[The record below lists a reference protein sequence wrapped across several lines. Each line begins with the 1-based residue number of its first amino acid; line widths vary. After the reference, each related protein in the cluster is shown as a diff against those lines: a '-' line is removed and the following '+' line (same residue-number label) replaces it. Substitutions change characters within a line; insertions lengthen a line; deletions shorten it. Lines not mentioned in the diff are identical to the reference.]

1 MKIDCLNEIIRIF
14 GYYLSEDENLIS
26 EAAQNAFDYEP
37 LILKFNDELQTNI
50 VTNRAHAVDLVKLY
64 LQRLGRIARI
74 VQPDLLDEDIPE
86 NDTDKYFYYCSL
98 FINEAFSMVQFN
110 CRDFKIDFHKIMHE
124 LGHDELYSIIE
135 TFPDEPQNIESET
148 TPHETETEVHNKF
161 ANNQKYELLK
171 KIGFFE
177 LPIFKNEGN
186 LNQSS
191 KHKVL
196 AKILGCTERTARAYF
211 NNDPKYLCTPEN
223 NKKVT
228 TFINTLNSSK
238 G

>member
-1 MKIDCLNEIIRIF
+1 MKIDCLNEIVRIF

-26 EAAQNAFDYEP
+26 EAARNAFDYEP

-50 VTNRAHAVDLVKLY
+50 VTNRAHAVDVVRLY

-74 VQPDLLDEDIPE
+74 VQPDLLNEDIPE

-148 TPHETETEVHNKF
+148 ILPGPEIDFDVTAALKIC
-161 ANNQKYELLK
+161 LLK
-171 KIGFFE
+171 E
-177 LPIFKNEGN
+177 LGVIDRLAEKGLAANKMAQLIKFLTKEPIKTGAVNVTLSRIHNEG
-186 LNQSS
+186 LMEKYQSEIAAL
-191 KHKVL
+191 KLKFG
-196 AKILGCTERTARAYF
+196 ITQ
-211 NNDPKYLCTPEN
+211 
-223 NKKVT
+223 
-228 TFINTLNSSK
+228 
-238 G
+238 